1 MSEYTEHPQDTD
13 DALAAAWHEQELQER
28 RERED
33 AALARARIS
42 ANELRTIID
51 ELKPKRS
58 KTWT

>member
-1 MSEYTEHPQDTD
+1 MNEYTEHPDD
-13 DALAAAWHEQELQER
+13 AGDALAAAWYQQELEER

-42 ANELRTIID
+42 ANELRTNID

>member
-1 MSEYTEHPQDTD
+1 MNEYTEHPDDAD
-13 DALAAAWHEQELQER
+13 DALATAWHQQELVER

-33 AALARARIS
+33 AALARARTRTK
-42 ANELRTIID
+42 ELRTLID